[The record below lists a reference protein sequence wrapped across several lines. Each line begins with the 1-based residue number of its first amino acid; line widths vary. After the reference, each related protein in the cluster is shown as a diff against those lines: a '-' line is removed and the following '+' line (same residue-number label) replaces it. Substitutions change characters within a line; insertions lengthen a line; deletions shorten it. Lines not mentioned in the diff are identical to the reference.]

1 MKLLKN
7 NRFRS
12 IIMSTLISWAI
23 IILCIICLTFKE
35 NYPIYVLE
43 DGWTARINGRRIDD
57 VKLTEFYKVRDGRL
71 LRGDMI
77 SISKTLPK
85 TEDFDFPVIL
95 FRSRYT
101 TLDVYLDQTHIYS
114 FGSMMYDKE
123 QFIGK
128 MYHFISLPEDYA
140 GKTLTFYMRVSEN
153 NAFQN
158 LAPPR
163 LGSQPDVQGE
173 FLYRNMTIIYTGMFM
188 MVFGVAFLC
197 ITIFYFSSMPEIRS
211 FMFSSMFCINIGAWL
226 LTYYN
231 VLNPF
236 IHTEHET
243 FIEYFTLYLI
253 VPYCFLICYCIQN
266 VQRKKLFITAAVL
279 STSITLIQYIF
290 HFFFN
295 IHLRATLPMYH
306 ICCLAGFVLLTYYAI
321 KNVRTHDLS
330 PSNSTQMLGLLS
342 FAASEI
348 IHLVFYLF
356 ENFHLKYPE
365 LLSVL
370 VITFGCLMFAFCQLA
385 NYLMFITQSYAQKQ
399 EYASLSRLAYE
410 DGLTDLPNRARSDKE
425 LEDLN
430 NTDADYCIISID
442 LNGLKYVND
451 KFGHPSGDK
460 YIKDFSKVLTSTFE
474 EHGFCARIGGDEF
487 LVIINDSEGKDIAA
501 LIGRMESALNVMNA
515 LYPEYHRSVATGYAF
530 RHEGKENATSHE
542 IYLMADERMYDKKRR
557 MHEELG
563 IRQRL

>member
-1 MKLLKN
+1 MKIFKN
-7 NRFRS
+7 TRFRS
-12 IIMSTLISWAI
+12 IIMSTIIAWAI
-23 IILCIICLTFKE
+23 IILCFICLTFKE
-35 NYPIYVLE
+35 NYPIYILD
-43 DGWTARINGRRIDD
+43 DGWTAHINGI
-57 VKLTEFYKVRDGRL
+57 KTENVTLSKFYKVKDGRL
-71 LRGDMI
+71 LRGDTI
-77 SISKTLPK
+77 TLTKELPQ

-101 TLDVYLDQTHIYS
+101 TLDVYLDDDLIFT
-114 FGSMMYDKE
+114 FGDNLYDKE
-123 QFIGK
+123 LFIGK

-140 GKTLTFYMRVSEN
+140 GKTLTFNMRVGEN

-163 LGSQPDVQGE
+163 LGGQPDIEGE
-173 FLYRNMTIIYTGMFM
+173 FLHKNMTIIFTGMFM
-188 MVFGVAFLC
+188 IVFGVAFLC
-197 ITIFYFSSMPEIRS
+197 ITIFYFTSVPEIRT

-231 VLNPF
+231 VLSPF
-236 IHTEHET
+236 IYTEHET
-243 FIEYFTLYLI
+243 FVEYFTLYLI
-253 VPYCFLICYCIQN
+253 VPYCYLICYCIQN
-266 VQRKKLFITAAVL
+266 VERKKLFFTAAAL
-279 STSITLIQYIF
+279 SCAVTLIQYLL
-290 HFFFN
+290 HFAFN

-306 ICCLAGFVLLTYYAI
+306 ACCVGGFILLAYYTV
-321 KNVRTHDLS
+321 KDLRS
-330 PSNSTQMLGLLS
+330 RDIGPSNSTQMLGLITFS
-342 FAASEI
+342 VSEI
-348 IHLVFYLF
+348 FHLAFYML
-356 ENFHLKYPE
+356 ENIHLKYPE
-365 LLSVL
+365 MLSIL
-370 VITFGCLMFAFCQLA
+370 IITFGCLMFAFCQLA
-385 NYLMFITQSYAQKQ
+385 NYLMYITQSYAQKQ

-425 LEDLN
+425 LLDLDK
-430 NTDADYCIISID
+430 TDTDYCIISID

-474 EHGFCARIGGDEF
+474 DQGFCARIGGDEF
-487 LVIINDSEGKDIAA
+487 LVIINDSEGKDISA

-530 RHEGKENATSHE
+530 RHEGKEDTTSHE
-542 IYLMADERMYDKKRR
+542 IYLMADERMYAKKRR